1 MSAVEGGLAQALA
14 LVNSGHAAQAE
25 SLCEALLR
33 QDASHPAVHQL
44 MAVLRAHQGRWQ
56 EAQSHVGRSLSG
68 RPDHLP
74 SLELAARIA
83 RSTGDT
89 GRARGVLQQIAD
101 LQPASPQ
108 AWFAL
113 ALACHDAGDRSSE
126 RTALQRVLQLQPG
139 HVEALVNTGIAQ
151 QEDGDLDAAMH
162 SYAQAWR
169 LRAGTLGR
177 IANALCSE
185 RTGAL
190 WLDLP
195 TLKAA
200 LSRLSAPA

>member
-14 LVNSGHAAQAE
+14 LVNSGHTAQAE
-25 SLCEALLR
+25 SLCQALLR
-33 QDASHPAVHQL
+33 LDASHPAVHQL
-44 MAVLRAHQGRWQ
+44 MAVLRAQQGRWQ
-56 EAQSHVGRSLSG
+56 EAQSHVELSLSA

-74 SLELAARIA
+74 SLELAVRIA

-89 GRARGVLQQIAD
+89 GRARRTLQQIAD
-101 LQPASPQ
+101 LQPTSPQ

-113 ALACHDAGDRSSE
+113 ALGCHDAGDRPGE
-126 RTALQRVLQLQPG
+126 RAGLQRVLQLQPG
-139 HVEALVNTGIAQ
+139 HVEALVNEGIAQ
-151 QEDGDLDAAMH
+151 QEDGDLAAAMN

-169 LRAGTLGR
+169 LRADTLGR

-185 RTGAL
+185 RAGAL

-200 LSRLSAPA
+200 LASLSVPA

>member
-1 MSAVEGGLAQALA
+1 MSAVEGGLARALA
-14 LVNSGHAAQAE
+14 LVNSGHTAQAE
-25 SLCEALLR
+25 SLCQALLLR
-33 QDASHPAVHQL
+33 DASHPAVHQL
-44 MAVLRAHQGRWQ
+44 MAVLRAQQGRWQ
-56 EAQSHVGRSLSG
+56 EAQSHVELSLSA

-83 RSTGDT
+83 RATGDT
-89 GRARGVLQQIAD
+89 SRARGVLQQIAD
-101 LQPASPQ
+101 LQPASPH

-113 ALACHDAGDRSSE
+113 ALACHDAADRPGE
-126 RTALQRVLQLQPG
+126 RAGLQRVLQLQPG
-139 HVEALVNTGIAQ
+139 HVEALVNRGIAQ
-151 QEDGDLDAAMH
+151 QEDGDLAAAMH

-169 LRAGTLGR
+169 LRADTLGR

-190 WLDLP
+190 WLDMP
-195 TLKAA
+195 TLQAA

>member
-1 MSAVEGGLAQALA
+1 MSTLEVGLAQALA
-14 LVNSGHAAQAE
+14 LVNSGHTAQAE
-25 SLCEALLR
+25 SVCQALLCR
-33 QDASHPAVHQL
+33 DASHPAVHQL
-44 MAVLRAHQGRWQ
+44 LAVLRAQQGRWQ
-56 EAQSHVGRSLSG
+56 EAQSHVELSLSA

-83 RSTGDT
+83 RSAGDT

-101 LQPASPQ
+101 LQPASPH

-113 ALACHDAGDRSSE
+113 ALACHDTGDRPGE
-126 RTALQRVLQLQPG
+126 RAALQRVLRLQPG
-139 HVEALVNTGIAQ
+139 HVEALVNSGIAQ
-151 QEDGDLDAAMH
+151 QEDGNLTAAMH

-169 LRAGTLGR
+169 LRADTLGR

-185 RTGAL
+185 RTGAV
-190 WLDLP
+190 WIDLP